1 MAPRFSSTRFKSR
14 RADLKTFALLSIS
27 DREQTKN
34 IFAAVKAD
42 FFSEAINLKTSLVA
56 LMEKFLPWPKWAL
69 VQQEDAGSNPSSVL
83 MIFLLSCMW
92 W

>member
-1 MAPRFSSTRFKSR
+1 MTFDVRSSKELFSPQFLGVFIILCFRTFSAAMKSLEMAPRFSSTRFKSR

-42 FFSEAINLKTSLVA
+42 FFQKPLI
-56 LMEKFLPWPKWAL
+56 
-69 VQQEDAGSNPSSVL
+69 
-83 MIFLLSCMW
+83 
-92 W
+92 